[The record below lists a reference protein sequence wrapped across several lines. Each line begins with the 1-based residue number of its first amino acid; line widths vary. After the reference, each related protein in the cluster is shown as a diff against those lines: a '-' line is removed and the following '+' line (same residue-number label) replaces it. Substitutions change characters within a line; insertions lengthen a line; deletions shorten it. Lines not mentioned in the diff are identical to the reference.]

1 MPRRKFTNTESHYES
16 MSLLIQLENV
26 LACIQK
32 HPEGSHERRYLEAE
46 RDIIQA
52 KLGGLQ

>member
-16 MSLLIQLENV
+16 MSLSIQLENV

-32 HPEGSHERRYLEAE
+32 HPEGSQERRYLEAE
-46 RDIIQA
+46 RDIIEA
-52 KLGGLQ
+52 KLGALQ